1 MTAADLGDA
10 PLGVTPDS
18 AQRDSHGA
26 LAARPARSTLSLW
39 RKPPSGIDLTVQ
51 VPRADVTEN
60 ELEASVTRINR
71 TLGQSGVISHVG
83 GTLNW
88 LANSRTRKVHISVV
102 ARDGRTTIQAH
113 ENVAA
118 LAGLVYGAGVWGVGV
133 FCLGWTGFIVGIN
146 TLHSIPVALGL
157 FGTMVAASWVGA
169 RAIYTHLV
177 GRRQQQLGSLIED
190 IGRGLAVERSS
201 RTRLTVP
208 IGGIRGPAVLRPRR
222 ATGDWE
228 KETAVTPE
236 HP

>member
-26 LAARPARSTLSLW
+26 LPARPDRGTLSLW

-60 ELEASVTRINR
+60 ELEATVTRINR

-113 ENVAA
+113 ENLAA

-157 FGTMVAASWVGA
+157 FGTMVAASWGA
-169 RAIYTHLV
+169 TRAIYTHLV
-177 GRRQQQLGSLIED
+177 ARRQRQLGSLIQD
-190 IGRGLAVERSS
+190 IEQGLAA
-201 RTRLTVP
+201 RTLQPDSFDRP
-208 IGGIRGPAVLRPRR
+208 DWRDQGAGGSAPEKGDGGLGKKGRP
-222 ATGDWE
+222 
-228 KETAVTPE
+228 
-236 HP
+236 